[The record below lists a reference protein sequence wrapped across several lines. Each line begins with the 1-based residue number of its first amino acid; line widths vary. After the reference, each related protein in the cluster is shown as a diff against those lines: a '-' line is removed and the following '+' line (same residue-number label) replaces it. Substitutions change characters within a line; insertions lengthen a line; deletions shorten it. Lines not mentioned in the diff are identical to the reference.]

1 MATYHQLNHE
11 VGQKK
16 IVVGSGSVNSG
27 TTLQEAGHFPIG
39 QDVTASGIPVVFPRF
54 EGELPIVIH
63 KEKES
68 ENRSDILGNIK
79 AEPSVSL
86 FNYTDDYALR
96 NDIYISEIQGLN
108 EVGEDGEESAKWAQL
123 ENVGTNY
130 SPLPTGYI
138 RHDEDRRAI
147 KIELAKAEGGF
158 QRVRIATRKRFRYQ
172 TGRVIRASV
181 CLQMSLNDLPACEKT
196 WGIGDAQD
204 GFFFR
209 IKADGQ
215 GDNFMLVHRRSSG
228 DGLPKETVVTRSSF
242 NGDKLDGLGG
252 TGATLDFT
260 QNAMYLVEWGWY
272 GASSARFYAFVVDEN
287 KEVPKT
293 VQGIPR
299 GRWVMIHE
307 MLIPD
312 TLDAPS
318 LGSPVLPFTIEVTN
332 TGYLVEPQF
341 IIKYGLSLQVDGGE
355 TDKAE
360 IYGADMSAGRD
371 IGPVLGGTLPSHYFP
386 LFAIR
391 SKDFAEGNLLNTQQG
406 LPKALNLL
414 ANNATEL
421 AVFRDPVF
429 SSIADNAGHFNGTLP
444 ADSEGGYGLAEAL
457 LEGPDGNNPNVRLLT
472 EVPESLPLAV
482 EDTYTAT
489 DMGTVEG
496 NFLLKKVVT
505 GKKLTTAFLPA
516 NKPEVLDLTH
526 VYDLVREAVTTE
538 YDSKFDFPVNNEN
551 IQVTNIDS
559 GGILTVDRKHTFEP
573 GFRFVIGARTFYV
586 RSVLSVTTLTLSETR
601 GGALYNNYAADGI
614 TAPFY
619 GTGFYD
625 LVISN
630 AVASR
635 ARPIDQGIVVFAA
648 RRVVDSLST
657 TDLTEKNAEWM
668 RLYNVSTSNTY
679 NEVSPAPEVRAFLN
693 YGLR

>member
-1 MATYHQLNHE
+1 MATYHQLDHE
-11 VGQKK
+11 VGQKT

-27 TTLQEAGHFPIG
+27 TTLQQAGHFPIG
-39 QDVTASGIPVVFPRF
+39 QDVVASGIPVVFPRF
-54 EGELPIVIH
+54 EGNLPIVIH
-63 KEKES
+63 KEKQS
-68 ENRSDILGNIK
+68 EVRSDLLGNPK
-79 AEPSVSL
+79 AEPSLSL
-86 FNYTDDYALR
+86 FNYTDDYAYR
-96 NDIYISEIQGLN
+96 DDVYISEVQGLN

-130 SPLPTGYI
+130 APLPTGFI
-138 RHDEDRRAI
+138 RHDEDRRAV

-215 GDNFMLVHRRSSG
+215 GDNLMLVHRRSSG
-228 DGLPKETVVTRSSF
+228 DGLPKETIVSRSAF
-242 NGDKLDGLGG
+242 NGDKLDGAGG
-252 TGATLDFT
+252 SGATLDFT

-272 GASSARFYAFVVDEN
+272 GASSARFYSFVVDEN

-299 GRWVMIHE
+299 GRWVLMHE

-318 LGSPVLPFTIEVTN
+318 LGSPVLPFTVEVTN

-355 TDKAE
+355 TEKAE
-360 IYGADMSAGRD
+360 IFGADLTSGRD
-371 IGPVLGGTLPSHYFP
+371 IGPVLGGTLPCHFFP

-391 SKDFAEGNLLNTQQG
+391 SKDFASGNILNTQQG
-406 LPKALNLL
+406 LPKTLNLL
-414 ANNATEL
+414 ANSGTEF
-421 AVFRDPVF
+421 AVYRDASF
-429 SSIADNAGHFNGTLP
+429 ASIADNAGHFNGTLP
-444 ADSEGGYGLAEAL
+444 ADSDGEFGLAEAL
-457 LEGPDGNNPNVRLLT
+457 LQGPDGNNQNIQLLT
-472 EVPESLPLAV
+472 EVPSSLPIAI

-489 DMGTVEG
+489 DMGTLEG

-505 GKKLTTAFLPA
+505 GKKLTTLFLPP
-516 NKPEVLDLTH
+516 NKGTEVDLTQI
-526 VYDLVREAVTTE
+526 YDLVRESITTE

-551 IQVTNIDS
+551 IQITNIDS
-559 GGILTVDRKHTFEP
+559 NGVLTVDRKHTFEP
-573 GFRFVIGARTFYV
+573 GFRFVIGTRTFYV
-586 RSVLSVTTLTLSETR
+586 RTAPSVTTLTLSTTR
-601 GGALYNNYAADGI
+601 GGGLYNSYASDGI
-614 TAPFY
+614 TAPVY
-619 GTGFYD
+619 ATGFYD
-625 LVISN
+625 LVIDN

-635 ARPIDQGIVVFAA
+635 ARPIDQGVVVFAA
-648 RRVVDSLST
+648 RRVTDSLLT
-657 TDLTEKNAEWM
+657 ADLGEKNAEWM
-668 RLYNVSTSNTY
+668 RVFNCSTTNTY